1 MSLWSRPIRCA
12 HPLWFRAFFGL
23 ISGLYTFKEIV
34 MTTAA
39 PTATAAV
46 AEELVTLCRAGKN
59 MDAINSLYS
68 PDIVSVESM
77 SSPQMPQEAR
87 GLDAIRQKGKWWSEN
102 NEVHSA
108 EVEGPFLA
116 DGDSFAVHYKY
127 EITPKQLGKR
137 VTMDEMALY
146 TAKDGK
152 IVREQFFYKTD

>member
-1 MSLWSRPIRCA
+1 
-12 HPLWFRAFFGL
+12 
-23 ISGLYTFKEIV
+23 

-39 PTATAAV
+39 PSATAAV
-46 AEELVTLCRAGKN
+46 AEELVSLCRMGKN
-59 MDAINSLYS
+59 MDAVNSLYS

-77 SSPQMPQEAR
+77 GNAQMPQETR
-87 GLDAIRQKGKWWSEN
+87 GLNAVRQKGEWWSEN

-116 DGDSFAVHYKY
+116 DGDRFAVHYKY
-127 EITPKQLGKR
+127 EITPKNLGKR
-137 VTMDEMALY
+137 VTMEEMALY